1 MQFHGKNIF
10 CIQERAEEDCPTWHT
25 ERGCIAVQEAL
36 LQDLE
41 GGEKNTKQLKGHLKD
56 IVQAASGVTPSSRG
70 RIEMPD
76 SNGMAARMSH

>member
-1 MQFHGKNIF
+1 M
-10 CIQERAEEDCPTWHT
+10 
-25 ERGCIAVQEAL
+25 QEAL

-41 GGEKNTKQLKGHLKD
+41 GGEKNTKQFKGHLKD